1 MSLRSMTALKRES
14 VEALALVRDMIPVA
28 AQLSAS
34 HMRWWIAIVD
44 SMRQLSRARTREGV
58 EQSAYLLL
66 ENMGEFDRL
75 SY

>member
-1 MSLRSMTALKRES
+1 
-14 VEALALVRDMIPVA
+14 
-28 AQLSAS
+28 
-34 HMRWWIAIVD
+34 
-44 SMRQLSRARTREGV
+44 MRQLSRARTREAV